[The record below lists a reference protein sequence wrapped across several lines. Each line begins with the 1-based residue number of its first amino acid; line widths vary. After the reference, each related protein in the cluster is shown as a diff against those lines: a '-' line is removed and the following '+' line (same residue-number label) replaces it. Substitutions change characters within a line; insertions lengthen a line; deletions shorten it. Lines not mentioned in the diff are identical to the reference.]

1 MEAQLKN
8 KNESNNWYADIF
20 TKGFVI
26 LKEPALKEIINFPE
40 TFQFINKEERLRDNG
55 VRDLPADITD
65 RFEKVAQLLRFK
77 YLEPNWGPTQFR
89 KFITWDGVD
98 KDNQYWHT
106 DVFEDMNV
114 FFLYYFDD
122 TFAETGGGIQFK
134 VGDQIFSHQPKSGDL
149 IMVSN
154 KRGFFHKADAT
165 SIRRRVASFD
175 FMVTGDI

>member
-1 MEAQLKN
+1 MEAKLRNQDDTN
-8 KNESNNWYADIF
+8 PWYADIY
-20 TKGFVI
+20 TKGFVL
-26 LKEPALKEIINFPE
+26 LKEPVISELINFPPN
-40 TFQFINKEERLRDNG
+40 FQFINKEERLRDNG
-55 VRDLPADITD
+55 SLDLPADMTV
-65 RFEKVAQLLRFK
+65 RFEKVAQILRFK
-77 YLEPNWGPTQFR
+77 YLEPNWGHTQFR

-122 TFAETGGGIQFK
+122 TFPETGGGIHFK
-134 VGDQIFSHQPKSGDL
+134 AKDQIYSLQPKAGDL
-149 IMVSN
+149 IMISN

-175 FMVTGDI
+175 FMVSGDI